1 MSATYEVLEPGGHAR
16 LVGNVLDRI
25 ARASSNPASSAG
37 SAAALLDAPTEGAW
51 LARESVGEGSALVES
66 VKGNTLRW
74 NQLVGSSDTS
84 VIVPSGH
91 KYVSRIDGTAA
102 LATSDGT
109 AISVTGGTDN
119 IFDLTQMFG
128 AGNEP
133 ATVDEFE
140 QLYPASYYPY
150 DAGSL
155 LDVEMAGIETV
166 GFNQWDEQWVNG
178 NINEDGTPST
188 YDGGP
193 VRSKNYIPVFPSTAY
208 YCRQFAASNQ
218 TVYSVYCYDA
228 NKDYIGVVSYSADGT
243 FTPLAGTHYIMF
255 RMYIAYGTTYKHDIC
270 VNLSDPA
277 RNGEYEP
284 HWSSS
289 LSLPATDLRS
299 AGTVRDEQR
308 AGERVTRVGAVD
320 LGTLTWTE
328 STNVA
333 GSFTSSEISDI
344 KLTPNSSVADIKCAR
359 YQTYSG
365 NAVDSST
372 AGISGGLNNSKTVRV
387 HDPRYA
393 GDAATFKTAMDGV
406 TLNYELATPT
416 TTTIDPPLC
425 MSYRTEK
432 GGTERV
438 TVTSGSMSAPPVI
451 SARQGADADALRD
464 RALSAIA
471 PVEGATAS
479 ANYAVG
485 SYLVH
490 GGKLYKV
497 TSAIA
502 SGESITPGTN
512 VMATTVMAEVIA
524 LTS

>member
-25 ARASSNPASSAG
+25 ASASSNPASSAG

-51 LARESVGEGSALVES
+51 LARESVGDGSALVEY

-84 VIVPSGH
+84 VTVPSGH

-109 AISVTGGTDN
+109 AISVTGGTDC

-133 ATVDEFE
+133 TSVAEFE
-140 QLYPASYYPY
+140 ALYPASYYPY

-155 LDVEMAGIETV
+155 LDVEMTGIETV
-166 GFNQWDEQWVNG
+166 GFNQWDEVWEVGSYN
-178 NINEDGTPST
+178 TST
-188 YDGGP
+188 GQKVTATDRI
-193 VRSKNYIPVFPSTAY
+193 RSANAIPVFPNSTY
-208 YCRQFAASNQ
+208 YIGSSVNATWTLLFYDADHSFIKATQYTNQ
-218 TVYSVYCYDA
+218 TFPTPQNCRYVRFFGST
-228 NKDYIGVVSYSADGT
+228 T
-243 FTPLAGTHYIMF
+243 F
-255 RMYIAYGTTYKHDIC
+255 YGTTYKHDIC
-270 VNLSDPA
+270 INISDPA

-284 HWSSS
+284 YWFSS

-299 AGTVRDEQR
+299 AGTVRDELR
-308 AGERVTRVGAVD
+308 GDRRITRVGVRAYQSGD
-320 LGTLTWTE
+320 ENDATLTTDG
-328 STNVA
+328 ST
-333 GSFTSSEISDI
+333 
-344 KLTPNSSVADIKCAR
+344 LT
-359 YQTYSG
+359 
-365 NAVDSST
+365 
-372 AGISGGLNNSKTVRV
+372 
-387 HDPRYA
+387 
-393 GDAATFKTAMDGV
+393 
-406 TLNYELATPT
+406 NYPLTTPT
-416 TTTIDPPLC
+416 TTPIDPPLC

>member
-25 ARASSNPASSAG
+25 ASASSNPSGSVG
-37 SAAALLDAPTEGAW
+37 SAVGLLADATKEAW
-51 LARESVGEGSALVES
+51 TARVTDGNGSALIDAIY
-66 VKGNTLRW
+66 GNTLRW
-74 NQLVGSSDTS
+74 NQLVGSDTS
-84 VIVPSGH
+84 SVTVPSGH
-91 KYVSRIDGTAA
+91 KYVSYITADSTTTRT

-109 AISVTGGTDN
+109 AISVTGGTDC
-119 IFDLTQMFG
+119 IFDLTAMFG

-133 ATVDEFE
+133 ATVAEFE
-140 QLYPASYYPY
+140 ALYPASYYPY

-166 GFNQWDEQWVNG
+166 GFNQWDEVLEVG
-178 NINEDGTPST
+178 NIDNDTGGNISST
-188 YDGGP
+188 SMI
-193 VRSKNYIPVFPSTAY
+193 RAKNYTPVFSDTTY
-208 YCRQFAASNQ
+208 YFKCSSASGANL
-218 TVYSVYCYDA
+218 TVFWYDA
-228 NKDYIGVVSYSADGT
+228 DKKYIDKGYYQNNTGVSPSNAHYMRFKVGT
-243 FTPLAGTHYIMF
+243 
-255 RMYIAYGTTYKHDIC
+255 AYGTTYKHDIC
-270 VNLSDPA
+270 INISDPA

-299 AGTVRDEQR
+299 AGTVRDELR
-308 AGERVTRVGAVD
+308 GDRRITRVGVRAYQSGD
-320 LGTLTWTE
+320 ENDATLTTDG
-328 STNVA
+328 ST
-333 GSFTSSEISDI
+333 
-344 KLTPNSSVADIKCAR
+344 LT
-359 YQTYSG
+359 
-365 NAVDSST
+365 
-372 AGISGGLNNSKTVRV
+372 
-387 HDPRYA
+387 
-393 GDAATFKTAMDGV
+393 
-406 TLNYELATPT
+406 NYPLTTPT
-416 TTTIDPPLC
+416 TTPIDPPLC

-464 RALSAIA
+464 RALATIA

-512 VMATTVMAEVIA
+512 VTATTVMAEIVS

>member
-51 LARESVGEGSALVES
+51 LARESVGDGSALVES
-66 VKGNTLRW
+66 VNGNTLRW
-74 NQLVGSSDTS
+74 NQLVNGINVSITTNGITVATVTNGRYTAVGTAEDTS
-84 VIVPSGH
+84 TNAWFAGGWTSTTPLFTLKVGH
-91 KYVSRIDGTAA
+91 KYIAKDCAAFSSEADGRRGWTCDIHVPYYFSPQ
-102 LATSDGT
+102 SDIAVTCIRFPKVVAGT
-109 AISVTGGTDN
+109 TYNTTVYPQL
-119 IFDLTQMFG
+119 FDLTRMFG

-133 ATVDEFE
+133 ASVEEFE
-140 QLYPASYYPY
+140 ALYPASYYPY

-155 LDVEMAGIETV
+155 LDVEMTGIE
-166 GFNQWDEQWVNG
+166 
-178 NINEDGTPST
+178 
-188 YDGGP
+188 
-193 VRSKNYIPVFPSTAY
+193 STA
-208 YCRQFAASNQ
+208 
-218 TVYSVYCYDA
+218 
-228 NKDYIGVVSYSADGT
+228 ADE
-243 FTPLAGTHYIMF
+243 
-255 RMYIAYGTTYKHDIC
+255 
-270 VNLSDPA
+270 S
-277 RNGEYEP
+277 
-284 HWSSS
+284 WSSS
-289 LSLPATDLRS
+289 LAIPATDLRS
-299 AGTVRDEQR
+299 AGTVRDELR
-308 AGERVTRVGAVD
+308 EDRRITRVGVVD
-320 LGTLTWTE
+320 FGTLTWTVE
-328 STNVA
+328 SAWQQSKGLTRLFA
-333 GSFTSSEISDI
+333 PISDAV
-344 KLTPNSSVADIKCAR
+344 TGNSENITASNYFVTSIMVVGSTMSEAYCIALLNGRVYVTMPYPEITTAADFTTWL
-359 YQTYSG
+359 QSHP
-365 NAVDSST
+365 V
-372 AGISGGLNNSKTVRV
+372 TV
-387 HDPRYA
+387 
-393 GDAATFKTAMDGV
+393 
-406 TLNYELATPT
+406 NYELATPT
-416 TTTIDPPLC
+416 TTPIDLPLC

-512 VMATTVMAEVIA
+512 VTATTVMAEIVS